1 MWYWWRIVKPTV
13 ILRCRAQFSSSI
25 VDFATNTNVGKSHSY
40 GSIYSFQTRPQ
51 YAACTFSILN
61 LIDLPATHNNSS
73 ILNKCVKL
81 SVSSTGSISLQHLY
95 ALCHDESV
103 EPFSIL
109 NRIDI
114 PATIVAQVVVPRL
127 VDFQYPQPDRYPCN
141 SYAYTSTDVAT
152 AFQYPQPDRYPC
164 NLFRQDSK
172 QTSQATFSILNRIDI
187 PATAGDR
194 SAWIEEWQ
202 PSVSSTG
209 SISLQRS
216 DEY

>member
-61 LIDLPATHNNSS
+61 RIDIPATQNNSS

-81 SVSSTGSISLQHLY
+81 SVSSTGSISLQPGSSVTSDQHTQTFSILNRIDLPATMIDA
-95 ALCHDESV
+95 ALRAF
-103 EPFSIL
+103 PPRAFSIL

-114 PATIVAQVVVPRL
+114 PATSRL
-127 VDFQYPQPDRYPCN
+127 HRCRTSHKNFQYPQPDRYPCN
-141 SYAYTSTDVAT
+141 PNSWLK
-152 AFQYPQPDRYPC
+152 R
-164 NLFRQDSK
+164 
-172 QTSQATFSILNRIDI
+172 INRKLL
-187 PATAGDR
+187 
-194 SAWIEEWQ
+194 
-202 PSVSSTG
+202 SVSSTG
-209 SISLQRS
+209 SISLQLQKTPVVA
-216 DEY
+216 

>member
-61 LIDLPATHNNSS
+61 
-73 ILNKCVKL
+73 
-81 SVSSTGSISLQHLY
+81 
-95 ALCHDESV
+95 
-103 EPFSIL
+103 
-109 NRIDI
+109 RIDI

-164 NLFRQDSK
+164 NAVHKALPCPRPLHFQYPQPDRYPCNCLFCCGGRTQ
-172 QTSQATFSILNRIDI
+172 
-187 PATAGDR
+187 
-194 SAWIEEWQ
+194 
-202 PSVSSTG
+202 
-209 SISLQRS
+209 
-216 DEY
+216 